1 MEENWTLRGYP
12 GHCYSGATVLH
23 ITDVIS
29 TLSSKNISIIH
40 TVPELEDGEE
50 AAVRRRRNSLPKDVH
65 YLNVFPL

>member
-12 GHCYSGATVLH
+12 GHCYSATVLH

-40 TVPELEDGEE
+40 TVLENGGREE

-65 YLNVFPL
+65 YLNVFQL